1 MTISRGFVPGVLLLL
16 TACGSG
22 GGGPTGGPA
31 QDDAAVSKGVVDYFQ
46 KTVTTPG
53 LAFKVTKLEDS
64 EIPGWR
70 KGNLEV
76 SLGQQTQNVAFYV
89 SRDGHYL
96 FRGDAIDLTVDPLK
110 QVRDKIKLDGAPSRG
125 PTDATVT
132 IIEYS
137 DFQCSFCARIY
148 TTVETQV
155 LKEYGAKVRFVFK
168 NYPLTAVHPWAEDAA
183 VVAAC
188 AFRQGN
194 DQFWT
199 MYNGLYSKQSEITK
213 DNLAAKAA
221 EIAESGG
228 IDVAKLKECI
238 DGKQSLDAV
247 KADAGEATAL
257 GVNAAPTFFV
267 NGRRLSGTMTY
278 ENFKQLIDQELG
290 AKG

>member
-1 MTISRGFVPGVLLLL
+1 MTISRGFVPGVLLLFV
-16 TACGSG
+16 ACGSG
-22 GGGPTGGPA
+22 GVGPTG
-31 QDDAAVSKGVVDYFQ
+31 
-46 KTVTTPG
+46 
-53 LAFKVTKLEDS
+53 
-64 EIPGWR
+64 
-70 KGNLEV
+70 
-76 SLGQQTQNVAFYV
+76 
-89 SRDGHYL
+89 
-96 FRGDAIDLTVDPLK
+96 
-110 QVRDKIKLDGAPSRG
+110 G

-194 DQFWT
+194 DPFWT

-247 KADAGEATAL
+247 KADAGEARAL
-257 GVNAAPTFFV
+257 GPQALGGMMEGDGKGKPANDCLVEQRVDATPPPSRPTITSNDCDGTCDADATQNIQCSFRVALCVNVTGDSACVPSSTV
-267 NGRRLSGTMTY
+267 LKRV
-278 ENFKQLIDQELG
+278 I
-290 AKG
+290 AKVKGVKGLKKLDLPL